1 MKRRGFIATASAVV
15 AAGAAARAR
24 AQVIPE
30 QPIQP
35 QQQFL
40 QQLTIAVN
48 VTLSGTLQKY
58 GQEVVKGV
66 QAAVDEQNRFFA
78 PVSHVWGMRALD
90 DRNDP
95 GIAASNANVA
105 AADSSVIGIVGNLT
119 APMTLA
125 ALSRYANVR
134 FRRHRVRPSR
144 PTPLPSAAITI
155 STGCRQ
161 RIAPR
166 AGSSQTPRSKASAA
180 FRRSRSPSTATTVTT
195 SPAVSSPRRGPTG
208 IPPTFCSFRSTK
220 PTPRRRR
227 GPCSIARRVTSFSPE
242 RPPSSARSPKRC
254 GSQDTPAISAQR
266 RIL

>member
-1 MKRRGFIATASAVV
+1 MKRRGFIATASAVI

-40 QQLTIAVN
+40 QQLTIAVS

-78 PVSHVWGMRALD
+78 PVTHVWGMRALD

-95 GIAASNANVA
+95 GMAASNVNVA
-105 AADSSVIGIVGNLT
+105 AADFSVIGMIGNLT

-125 ALSRYANVR
+125 ALSRYANEGFAVIC
-134 FRRHRVRPSR
+134 
-144 PTPLPSAAITI
+144 PTVTADAVTKRGYYNIYRLPA
-155 STGCRQ
+155 

-180 FRRSRSPSTATTVTT
+180 SRRSR
-195 SPAVSSPRRGPTG
+195 
-208 IPPTFCSFRSTK
+208 
-220 PTPRRRR
+220 
-227 GPCSIARRVTSFSPE
+227 
-242 RPPSSARSPKRC
+242 
-254 GSQDTPAISAQR
+254 
-266 RIL
+266 